1 MHQSW
6 SPTIPLIFLLL
17 SSAAIYTA
25 GMVLNDYFDFE
36 KDLVERPERP
46 IPSGQISRKATFNF
60 GFALLVGGV
69 ACAAIAG
76 LLAQASSGLA
86 VSRSTGIAL
95 ILVIFVVLYDGPA
108 KSTWLAPFIMGTCR
122 FFNLLLGASTIDS
135 SQFIPTEF

>member
-69 ACAAIAG
+69 A
-76 LLAQASSGLA
+76 
-86 VSRSTGIAL
+86 
-95 ILVIFVVLYDGPA
+95 
-108 KSTWLAPFIMGTCR
+108 
-122 FFNLLLGASTIDS
+122 
-135 SQFIPTEF
+135 